1 MAGTFGEEMN
11 KEKNNSNRMAEL
23 ENAEKKPSILKAL
36 KDKLVASDKDMQK
49 MTSNRQDVKNAT
61 QRSIVSNPAL
71 TPTETLAARLDEN
84 ADITG
89 VNEPINHVSMGEA
102 ETGDTPTPVKT
113 DGGSVL
119 ADAVDAGNV
128 DDTFTSGMLGG
139 TKDGEQLSTDE
150 KREAAGLGPESFNVG
165 DKQNGLSNNNSTA
178 SDNSVSDNE
187 NDGLN
192 LREKK
197 AKDSAMKQWQIAQE
211 VLDEQNPY
219 KSGADYLQS
228 LWGKGAKGKAQ
239 AVANVL
245 GNLLGAVGKGAAG
258 QDYTSDWQK
267 FRDEYTAQ
275 SQARRAEAS
284 QNALNMVNTA
294 AQNDEARM
302 ELVNALNQAKAN
314 GANLTEKDLAA
325 INAWQTATAP
335 SSALNKAIAALV
347 NKVSQEGLLPAAG
360 NILTG
365 IGGSK

>member
-1 MAGTFGEEMN
+1 MADTFGEEMN

-36 KDKLVASDKDMQK
+36 KDKLVASDNDMQK

-61 QRSIVSNPAL
+61 QRAIVSNPAL

-102 ETGDTPTPVKT
+102 ENGNTPTPVKT

-139 TKDGEQLSTDE
+139 TKDGTTLSTDE

-165 DKQNGLSNNNSTA
+165 GK
-178 SDNSVSDNE
+178 V
-187 NDGLN
+187 DGLN
-192 LREKK
+192 SGDGYSSGDSGSSSTNELTEQEQI
-197 AKDSAMKQWQIAQE
+197 AQDSALKQWQIAQK

-219 KSGADYLQS
+219 KSGADYLQA
-228 LWGKGAKGKAQ
+228 LWGNGAKGKAQ
-239 AVANVL
+239 AIGNVL
-245 GNLLGAVGKGAAG
+245 GNLLGAVGRGAAG

-267 FRDEYTAQ
+267 FKDEYTKQ
-275 SQARRAEAS
+275 SQERRAAAAK
-284 QNALNMVNTA
+284 NAQDMINTI
-294 AQNDEARM
+294 AQNKEARA
-302 ELVNALNQAKAN
+302 ELVNALQQAKAQ
-314 GANLTEKDLAA
+314 GANLSADDMIA
-325 INAWQTATAP
+325 IQNWQTATQP
-335 SSALNKAIAALV
+335 SSALNKAIASLV
-347 NKVSQEGLLPAAG
+347 QSVEQQGLLGTAG
-360 NILTG
+360 GLIKG
-365 IGGSK
+365 MGGKK

>member
-1 MAGTFGEEMN
+1 MADTFGEEMN

-36 KDKLVASDKDMQK
+36 KDKLVASDNDMQK

-61 QRSIVSNPAL
+61 QRAIVSNPAL

-102 ETGDTPTPVKT
+102 ETGNTPTPVKT

-139 TKDGEQLSTDE
+139 TKDGTTLSTDE

-165 DKQNGLSNNNSTA
+165 GK
-178 SDNSVSDNE
+178 V
-187 NDGLN
+187 DGLDSGDSGSSSTN
-192 LREKK
+192 ELTEQEQI
-197 AKDSAMKQWQIAQE
+197 AQDSALKQWQIAQK

-219 KSGADYLQS
+219 KSGADYLQA

-239 AVANVL
+239 AIGNVL
-245 GNLLGAVGKGAAG
+245 GNLLGAVGRGAAG

-267 FRDEYTAQ
+267 FKDEYTKQ
-275 SQARRAEAS
+275 SQERRAAAAK
-284 QNALNMVNTA
+284 NAQDMINTI
-294 AQNDEARM
+294 AQNKEARA
-302 ELVNALNQAKAN
+302 ELVNALQQAKAQ
-314 GANLTEKDLAA
+314 GANLTADDMIA
-325 INAWQTATAP
+325 IQNWHTATQP
-335 SSALNKAIAALV
+335 SSALNKAIASLV
-347 NKVSQEGLLPAAG
+347 QSVEQQGLLG
-360 NILTG
+360 TV
-365 IGGSK
+365 GGLIKGMGGKK

>member
-165 DKQNGLSNNNSTA
+165 DKSNAGNGNNVGPG
-178 SDNSVSDNE
+178 DNSNTNNQEAIAEDN
-187 NDGLN
+187 
-192 LREKK
+192 
-197 AKDSAMKQWQIAQE
+197 AMKQWQIAQK

-219 KSGADYLQS
+219 KSGADYLKA
-228 LWGKGAKGKAQ
+228 LWGNGAKGKAQ

-258 QDYTSDWQK
+258 QDYTSDWQRYK
-267 FRDEYTAQ
+267 DEYTKQ
-275 SQARRAEAS
+275 SQERRAEAAK
-284 QNALNMVNTA
+284 NAQDMVNTI
-294 AQNDEARM
+294 AQNKEARA
-302 ELVNALNQAKAN
+302 ELVNALQQAKAQ
-314 GANLTEKDLAA
+314 GANLSADDMIA
-325 INAWQTATAP
+325 IQNWQTATQP
-335 SSALNKAIAALV
+335 SSALNKAIASLV
-347 NKVSQEGLLPAAG
+347 QSVEQQGLLGTAG
-360 NILTG
+360 GLLKG
-365 IGGSK
+365 MGGKK

>member
-1 MAGTFGEEMN
+1 MADTFGEEMN

-36 KDKLVASDKDMQK
+36 KDKLVASDNDMQK

-61 QRSIVSNPAL
+61 QRAIVSNPAL

-102 ETGDTPTPVKT
+102 ETGNTPTPVKT

-139 TKDGEQLSTDE
+139 TKDGTTLSTDE

-165 DKQNGLSNNNSTA
+165 GK
-178 SDNSVSDNE
+178 V
-187 NDGLN
+187 DGLN
-192 LREKK
+192 SGDGYSSGDSGSSSTNELTEQEQI
-197 AKDSAMKQWQIAQE
+197 AQDSALKQWQIAQK

-219 KSGADYLQS
+219 KSGADYLQA
-228 LWGKGAKGKAQ
+228 LWGNGAKGKAQ
-239 AVANVL
+239 AIGNVL
-245 GNLLGAVGKGAAG
+245 GNLLGAVGRGAAG

-267 FRDEYTAQ
+267 FKDEYTKQ
-275 SQARRAEAS
+275 SQERRAAAAK
-284 QNALNMVNTA
+284 NAQDMINTI
-294 AQNDEARM
+294 AQNKEARA
-302 ELVNALNQAKAN
+302 ELVNALQQAKAQ
-314 GANLTEKDLAA
+314 GANLTADDMIA
-325 INAWQTATAP
+325 IQNWQTATQP
-335 SSALNKAIAALV
+335 SSALNKAIASLV
-347 NKVSQEGLLPAAG
+347 QSVEQQGLLGTAG
-360 NILTG
+360 RLIKG
-365 IGGSK
+365 MGGKK